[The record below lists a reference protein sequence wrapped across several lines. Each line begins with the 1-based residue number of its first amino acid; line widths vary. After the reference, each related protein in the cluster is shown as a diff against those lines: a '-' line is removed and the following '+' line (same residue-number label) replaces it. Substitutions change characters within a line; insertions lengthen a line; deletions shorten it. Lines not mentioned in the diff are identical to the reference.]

1 MSEVEYAANEAV
13 FGLQLSWDKAV
24 SFVVRN
30 AKTDKKTAR
39 AVLKEA
45 MTSYKLDNKW
55 IMGQLES
62 NVVDARAE
70 FSARALMTR
79 VERKLAEHN
88 QLDMYDV
95 YAEWYDDEPDNIEIW
110 LRDRSDDSR
119 IGPVDFLAI

>member
-1 MSEVEYAANEAV
+1 MN
-13 FGLQLSWDKAV
+13 
-24 SFVVRN
+24 
-30 AKTDKKTAR
+30 T
-39 AVLKEA
+39 
-45 MTSYKLDNKW
+45 
-55 IMGQLES
+55 GQLKS

-110 LRDRSDDSR
+110 LRDREDNSR
-119 IGPVDFLAI
+119 IGPLDTEAMNA

>member
-1 MSEVEYAANEAV
+1 MN
-13 FGLQLSWDKAV
+13 
-24 SFVVRN
+24 
-30 AKTDKKTAR
+30 T
-39 AVLKEA
+39 
-45 MTSYKLDNKW
+45 
-55 IMGQLES
+55 GQLKS

-110 LRDRSDDSR
+110 LRDRSDNSR
-119 IGPVDFLAI
+119 IGPLDTEAMNA